1 MSTNVY
7 APPATFTAVKKN
19 FYNVAGLTIN
29 EVAISNPKAYNKP
42 GIELDVQG
50 TWQATNSL
58 KFTAGY
64 RFEGDLRSYFDG
76 KEIEMGAIND
86 LNVGA
91 VYAISDAFLST

>member
-7 APPATFTAVKKN
+7 APCNFHWVKKN

-64 RFEGDLRSYFDG
+64 RFEGDRWILLRWKGDRNG
-76 KEIEMGAIND
+76 CH
-86 LNVGA
+86 
-91 VYAISDAFLST
+91 